1 VSSLI
6 EVPDLIERR
15 ASCHNAKGH
24 TRSGGAR
31 GELETQA
38 VLSPSPLI
46 PRWFTPQ
53 RVNQQMMRA
62 AINSLFSSVA
72 WIETSSASRS
82 KSDVMSLDFPSASSR
97 KRTSVSRKNLRIWTL
112 LGIAFPTFFG
122 RWQFLRQHDDD

>member
-1 VSSLI
+1 MI
-6 EVPDLIERR
+6 
-15 ASCHNAKGH
+15 
-24 TRSGGAR
+24 
-31 GELETQA
+31 
-38 VLSPSPLI
+38 
-46 PRWFTPQ
+46 TPQ

-72 WIETSSASRS
+72 RVETSSASRS
-82 KSDVMSLDFPSASSR
+82 KSEVMSLDFPSASSR